1 MAWFIRLIPFCSD
14 GALEIIFTFIGAV
27 AVSWVAHCLPLSES
41 RMGVSHVNA
50 RPARTF
56 GISPKQAF
64 LGAML
69 RFGIGNDRKSP
80 RRRDAVASTRDECAT
95 PKLLYVAGEIDT
107 LLAGAC
113 AMKCKFPCSLAGAA

>member
-1 MAWFIRLIPFCSD
+1 MARWK
-14 GALEIIFTFIGAV
+14 IIFTFIGAV

-64 LGAML
+64 LGAVL
-69 RFGIGNDRKSP
+69 RFGIGNRRKSP

-95 PKLLYVAGEIDT
+95 RNSNTSLGEIDI
-107 LLAGAC
+107 ARSR
-113 AMKCKFPCSLAGAA
+113 MRDEM